1 MLSLQWLRVADVAQV
16 QSLAQELPHA
26 LGVARKK
33 KNIYIYIYIHTYIYI
48 ATILLLVLSQLPG
61 LFHVL
66 VLSSSS
72 VLPRSFLSPS

>member
-33 KNIYIYIYIHTYIYI
+33 KKYIYIYIYTHIYIYSNHPLVGFEP
-48 ATILLLVLSQLPG
+48 ATRVVSCSG
-61 LFHVL
+61 
-66 VLSSSS
+66 S
-72 VLPRSFLSPS
+72 VI